1 LRSGGYGF
9 RARNFVAPRNDEDS
23 GAGAA
28 IIHQLTCPTG
38 KSVARFWP
46 RRRGTKQPWLQKRV
60 RGKTDFASHFNPLGL
75 FKARLKK

>member
-1 LRSGGYGF
+1 
-9 RARNFVAPRNDEDS
+9 
-23 GAGAA
+23 
-28 IIHQLTCPTG
+28 LTCPTG